1 MVYVAAHVGFA
12 GAILNPFTIGI
23 AQGLSDLPLFSGFE
37 YRVFCW
43 AILNVIM
50 ITWVLRYAAKVKK
63 NPKASLVYNL
73 DSHWRQEKVDN
84 TQEIEYKSDTS
95 FYSYRTCTFFLLFS
109 PYNVIHR
116 GTLQLNHI
124 CCPGINHTIC
134 PNRIFFFTQIFSLLY
149 LNNSRFHYSFPNC
162 RSNGLRMVS
171 A

>member
-84 TQEIEYKSDTS
+84 TQEIEYKSYTS
-95 FYSYRTCTFFLLFS
+95 SWGVYLLFLSDLYFS
-109 PYNVIHR
+109 PVI
-116 GTLQLNHI
+116 
-124 CCPGINHTIC
+124 
-134 PNRIFFFTQIFSLLY
+134 
-149 LNNSRFHYSFPNC
+149 FPVQRYPSGNTP
-162 RSNGLRMVS
+162 

>member
-50 ITWVLRYAAKVKK
+50 IAWVLRYAAKVKK

-73 DSHWRQEKVDN
+73 DSHWRQEKVAN
-84 TQEIEYKSDTS
+84 TQEIEYKSYTS
-95 FYSYRTCTFFLLFS
+95 SWVVYLFILVGLVLFS
-109 PYNVIHR
+109 CYFPR
-116 GTLQLNHI
+116 TTLSIGEHSSLTTFVV
-124 CCPGINHTIC
+124 PALTILFAL
-134 PNRIFFFTQIFSLLY
+134 IGYFSLRK
-149 LNNSRFHYSFPNC
+149 SFHFFILTILGFTILS
-162 RSNGLRMVS
+162 
-171 A
+171 